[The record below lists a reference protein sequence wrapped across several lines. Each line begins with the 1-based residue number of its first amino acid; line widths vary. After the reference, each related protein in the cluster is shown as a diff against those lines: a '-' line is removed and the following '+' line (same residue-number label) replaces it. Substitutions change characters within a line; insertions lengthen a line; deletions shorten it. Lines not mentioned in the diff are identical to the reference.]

1 VNEAARDAWR
11 RAGPFEEL
19 CALGAAFLQGD
30 LAYFPGWGAADI
42 DEETD
47 ALEDLLVACC
57 RAGFLTVASQVA
69 GTGAHGADGRP
80 ERRRAFVTG
89 FVRDLDLGPLA
100 DAGLLVVHSL
110 EEDLP
115 LGLRGEDVFLALGPG
130 AREAELALFEE
141 DLSPPALAELAAARW
156 VCVADPEWGR
166 AEHLWSSLAAHLGT
180 HYS

>member
-1 VNEAARDAWR
+1 MTSARDAWR
-11 RAGPFEEL
+11 AARRYEDL
-19 CALGAAFLQGD
+19 CRLGAAFLRGD
-30 LAYFPGWGAADI
+30 LDHFPGWGAADT